1 MHACASPR
9 IIRYEAQ
16 NAVSSLQAADVQVQ
30 KHCSVTCLHSAS
42 IHLFHL
48 YVRIW
53 YHACMVATSFRR
65 PHRPRDEN
73 IRAIFKYAG
82 LNLPGCFL
90 NFAYLKFSSKHDG
103 NMQEMMRMKV
113 VTLTLGHLLVVIRR
127 QEPCILL
134 MQFYLVCYLL
144 AGWCWWCQYGAW
156 WCWWC
161 QYGSCC
167 SSGPKGGSLN
177 RSGPIQQP
185 SEFRLYTCNM
195 HLPNMFKVNLVH
207 ACIGGTLVTPP
218 PRVCDGALVLSW
230 CVYF

>member
-1 MHACASPR
+1 
-9 IIRYEAQ
+9 
-16 NAVSSLQAADVQVQ
+16 
-30 KHCSVTCLHSAS
+30 
-42 IHLFHL
+42 
-48 YVRIW
+48 
-53 YHACMVATSFRR
+53 MVATSFRR

-134 MQFYLVCYLL
+134 MQFYLYSVPFTGRMMLVMPVRWRMML
-144 AGWCWWCQYGAW
+144 VM
-156 WCWWC
+156 
-161 QYGSCC
+161 
-167 SSGPKGGSLN
+167 PKGGSLN

>member
-82 LNLPGCFL
+82 LNLPGRFL

-113 VTLTLGHLLVVIRR
+113 VTLTLTLGLCAIYWQDDAGDASTAHDDAGDASMVPAAPVVPKEDHLTEVA
-127 QEPCILL
+127 PSNSP
-134 MQFYLVCYLL
+134 
-144 AGWCWWCQYGAW
+144 A
-156 WCWWC
+156 
-161 QYGSCC
+161 
-167 SSGPKGGSLN
+167 SSGLH
-177 RSGPIQQP
+177 I
-185 SEFRLYTCNM
+185 
-195 HLPNMFKVNLVH
+195 
-207 ACIGGTLVTPP
+207 
-218 PRVCDGALVLSW
+218 
-230 CVYF
+230 